1 MPLEV
6 GDKPGFVVDG
16 HFSGMP
22 IAGHLKQ
29 PTREI
34 YCGESLILGLA
45 PDGVYLAPP
54 VTRRTVSSY
63 LAIAPL
69 PPTSCCSP
77 PRFASQIEAGGDE
90 ARKQW
95 GRYLFCGTFLP
106 FAGSRN

>member
-1 MPLEV
+1 MVISLGCPLLDTSSSLPERY
-6 GDKPGFVVDG
+6 
-16 HFSGMP
+16 
-22 IAGHLKQ
+22 IAGQ
-29 PTREI
+29 
-34 YCGESLILGLA
+34 SLLLGLA

-54 VTRRTVSSY
+54 VTRQTVSSY